1 MDDGGGSVTVAVSDA
16 MRAYFQDLQDRID
29 ECYSIA
35 GDARKKGLDPSFEV
49 EIPQALD
56 LAARVEELV
65 GPENIAP
72 KIREATKEI
81 GNRELVSLEMARYI
95 VNGESYSF
103 PNIEAAL
110 DQAIR
115 TGLAIL
121 TEGVL
126 VAPLEGIAEVKLGTN
141 NDGSNYVDLFFSGP
155 IRSAGGTG
163 QAMSVLI
170 ADVVRRQLNI
180 DSYKPTEK
188 EIERYKEE
196 IPLYKRVQ
204 HLQYTPTA
212 EEIHKIVS
220 QCPICVNGEGTEDE
234 EVTGNRDLPRVGTN
248 RLRGGACLVIAE
260 GLCLKA
266 PKLLKHV
273 SKLKLEGWGFLD
285 SLVNKKKDKDDDKKE
300 DDGSEKIPAIPP
312 STKYIGEVIA
322 GRPVFSHPSRKGGF
336 RLRYGRAR
344 TGGLA
349 STAIHPATMFLFDEF
364 IAVGTQMKTERPGK
378 ATIGTP
384 CSEIEPPIAL
394 LYNGDLVEIKDAKPV
409 DLTNI
414 KQIVDVGEIL
424 VPFGE
429 FLENNALLPEASYS
443 YEWWLQELQVALKLL
458 PEKITKESIQ
468 KADEQTQQEINQKYG
483 SEINLK
489 QPTFHQAI
497 SLSETY
503 NIPLHPYYNLLWHDI
518 SQNDVIDLATYIKTN
533 GSLNAKN
540 KLQLPHNDHIKQ
552 ILVEIGAL
560 HTSEDRMILFDR
572 YSEALLRC
580 LGYAIEENKI
590 IETQRIK
597 VLDTL
602 DQNGSALALVS
613 KLSGITIR
621 AKAPFRI
628 GTRMGR
634 PEKAAQRKMRPPP
647 HVLFPLGNY
656 GSNQRLFSKAAEH
669 AKIEV
674 QAGKRVCPNCGKS
687 TYRLHCSCGTHTEP
701 VEDRIEVHEIDVSK
715 ELLDAKKT
723 LHLRTVP
730 TTIKGVQGTI
740 SKHKTPEPVEKGI
753 LRAKHDVT
761 VFKDGTIRFD
771 MTDAPTTHFKPK
783 ETHVSIDK
791 LRQLG
796 YTKDIYDQELEGN
809 EQICE
814 LKIQDIIIS
823 KACAEYFMKVANF
836 IDELLVRFY
845 EMERFYN
852 VKKMEDLIGHLAI
865 GLAPHTSGGSLA
877 RIIGFTDSQVC
888 FSHPFYHAAKRRNC
902 YIGTQRLYLYDAGN
916 NEYITGEIAPIV
928 EDHMRNRPLKQI
940 DAFGTM
946 KCDLG
951 EKSNLFAY
959 TLDRPSG
966 KLVKKK
972 VTSFIKGNT
981 NTWVRIKTST
991 NREITVTPDHNI
1003 AILNG
1008 GTVTVTKASD
1018 IVEGY
1023 KVPLA
1028 THVPYEKP
1036 IQVINLVQILSV
1048 LPDELLMNIKIRGA
1062 TDFFKSAVQSIGL
1075 SRVIDSTG
1083 INFKKVK
1090 SLSKWYKSVPLLHFI
1105 KLCKHGLI
1113 EYNDLPSDA
1122 RLGFR
1127 RDHVTLPV
1135 YINDVSSLFWILGM
1149 YCAEGWSRS
1158 SRTAYQISFRVCDPL
1173 LKEELVSKMNHVF
1186 SLRPYIVDS
1195 KIVFSSRLLHVL
1207 FTQVWDAGSKAYGK
1221 KVPNIIYKGDKNA
1234 VQQFI
1239 SAFFDGDGSI
1249 SLDPDR
1255 VTFYSVSQTLLEGI
1269 ATLLLR
1275 EEIFGRFLKTKER
1288 LPGRKVLERYKK
1300 LGKEPVKHKL
1310 FHFVLTGEDKYRFSE
1325 FVRPVSKKKRERT
1338 IEMNSSDH
1346 AHSKRLIK
1354 YQHKY
1359 YPAVSYSDYTF
1370 DFVTEIE
1377 HISVNNESTYCLDVE
1392 GDKLEDKAV
1401 YWHNQMIQIRCDG
1414 DEDGQMLLMDA
1425 LLNFS
1430 HEYIP
1435 DKRGGKMDLPLI
1447 LTIRLDPSEV
1457 DKEAHNVD
1465 TLYRYPLSF
1474 YEATLRHAHPKDL
1487 EDIMDTVGSRLGT
1500 PLQYEQFG
1508 FTHDTFDISAGPKIS
1523 KYKTLNTMME
1533 KMNAQLDLAAK
1544 IRAVD
1549 EADVAYKVIERH
1561 FLPDIIG
1568 NLKAFSKQSVRCP
1581 TCNITYRRIPLS
1593 GTCRKCH
1600 GRLSLTVHEK
1610 SVKKYLDISKEI
1622 GDKYH
1627 IPEYAQQRIKL
1638 VEKSI
1643 DSLFSSDK
1651 VKKTKLTD
1659 FF

>member
-1 MDDGGGSVTVAVSDA
+1 MNDGGESVSVAVSDT
-16 MRAYFQDLQDRID
+16 MRRYFQDLQDRID
-29 ECYSIA
+29 QCYHIA
-35 GDARKKGLDPSFEV
+35 GIARKKGLDPSLEV

-65 GPENIAP
+65 GPVGIAP
-72 KIREATKEI
+72 KIREVTKQI
-81 GNRELVSLEMARYI
+81 GNRELVSLEIARFI
-95 VNGESYSF
+95 SNGKNYMFNTTEQ
-103 PNIEAAL
+103 AL

-126 VAPLEGIAEVKLGTN
+126 VAPLEGIAEVKLGSN
-141 NDGSNYVDLFFSGP
+141 NDGSNYVDLYFAGP

-170 ADVVRRQLNI
+170 ADVVRRELQI
-180 DSYKPTEK
+180 DSYKPTDK

-204 HLQYTPTA
+204 HLQYTPTG

-220 QCPICVNGEGTEDE
+220 KCPICVNGEGTEDE

-273 SKLKLEGWGFLD
+273 SKLDLKGWEFLD
-285 SLVNKKKDKDDDKKE
+285 DIVNKNKDKDDDTKE
-300 DDGSEKIPAIPP
+300 HNKDEIPVILP

-344 TGGLA
+344 TAGLA
-349 STAIHPATMFLFDEF
+349 STAIHPAAMFLLDEF

-384 CSEIEPPIAL
+384 CSEIEPPIVL
-394 LYNGDLVEIKDAKPV
+394 LNNGDLIEIHEAVPV

-424 VPFGE
+424 VPYGE
-429 FLENNALLPEASYS
+429 FLENNALLPESSYD
-443 YEWWLQELQVALKLL
+443 YEWWIQELQRSLQIL
-458 PEKITKESIQ
+458 PEKITKETIL
-468 KADEQTQQEINQKYG
+468 KADELTKQQIKEVFG
-483 SEINLK
+483 EEINLR
-489 QPTFHQAI
+489 QPTFEQAYQ
-497 SLSETY
+497 LSQTY
-503 NIPLHPYYNLLWHDI
+503 HIPLHPYYNLFWHDI
-518 SQNDVIDLATYIKTN
+518 TPSDIIDLATYIKTN
-533 GSLNAKN
+533 GSIDENE
-540 KLQLPHNDHIKQ
+540 KLQFPHTDHIKQ
-552 ILVEIGAL
+552 ILIELGAL
-560 HTSEDRMILFDR
+560 HSCHDRMILFDR
-572 YSEALLRC
+572 YSSSFIQC
-580 LGYAIEENKI
+580 LGYMRQEKKI
-590 IETQRIK
+590 IETERTRF
-597 VLDTL
+597 LDEIDPEENTVMIISRL
-602 DQNGSALALVS
+602 LGVS
-613 KLSGITIR
+613 VR

-656 GSNQRLFSKAAEH
+656 GTNQRLFSKAAEH
-669 AKIEV
+669 AMIEIA
-674 QAGKRVCPNCGKS
+674 AGKRSCSNCGKT
-687 TYRLHCSCGTHTEP
+687 TYRLQCSCGTHTEP
-701 VEDRIEVHEIDVSK
+701 IEGRIEISEISINE
-715 ELLDAKKT
+715 ELLHAKKT
-723 LHLRTVP
+723 LKLRTIP
-730 TTIKGVQGTI
+730 TNIKGVQGTI
-740 SKHKTPEPVEKGI
+740 SKHKTPEPLEKGI

-771 MTDAPTTHFKPK
+771 MTDAPITHFKPK

-791 LRQLG
+791 LKKLG
-796 YTKDIYDQELEGN
+796 YTTDIYDAPLEDN

-823 KACAEYFMKVANF
+823 KACAEYFIKVTNY

-845 EMERFYN
+845 EIDRFYN
-852 VKKMEDLIGHLAI
+852 VRKMEDLIGHLAI

-902 YIGTQRLYLYDAGN
+902 YIGTQRLFLYDLDN
-916 NEYITGEIAPIV
+916 NEYITDEIASIV
-928 EDHMRNRPLKQI
+928 EEHIQNLPSKRI
-940 DAFGTM
+940 DAFGTL
-946 KCDLG
+946 KCDLPD
-951 EKSNLFAY
+951 SRNLFAY
-959 TLDRPSG
+959 TLDRQSG

-972 VTSFIKGNT
+972 VTCFIKGVT
-981 NTWVRIKTST
+981 DDWVQIKTST
-991 NREITVTPDHNI
+991 NREITVTPDHTI
-1003 AILNG
+1003 AVLNEG
-1008 GTVTVTKASD
+1008 MLTVKKACDITKGD
-1018 IVEGY
+1018 T
-1023 KVPLA
+1023 VPLA
-1028 THVPYEKP
+1028 THVPSEKP
-1036 IQVINLVQILSV
+1036 IDDINLVRSLRL
-1048 LPDELLMNIKIRGA
+1048 LPFELLSNIKIRHA
-1062 TDFFKSAVQSIGL
+1062 EDFFKKIVKNL
-1075 SRVIDSTG
+1075 SLDTVVEICE
-1083 INFKKVK
+1083 INYKKLNT
-1090 SLSKWYKSVPLLHFI
+1090 LSKWYKSVPLLHFI
-1105 KLCKHGLI
+1105 KLCEHTSIG
-1113 EYNDLPSDA
+1113 YDDLPSDA
-1122 RLGFR
+1122 LLGFR
-1127 RDHVTLPV
+1127 KDHVTIPV
-1135 YINDVSSLFWILGM
+1135 YIKDISSLFWVLGL
-1149 YCAEGWSRS
+1149 YCAKGWSGSKNS
-1158 SRTAYQISFRVCDPL
+1158 SHKILFRICEPL
-1173 LKEELVSKMNHVF
+1173 LRDELVSKMKQVF
-1186 SLRPYIVDS
+1186 SLDPHIVHS
-1195 KIVFSSRLLHVL
+1195 KIAFSSRLLYIL
-1207 FTQVWDAGSKAYGK
+1207 FTQVWDAGLTTYEK
-1221 KVPNIIYKGDKNA
+1221 KVPKVIYKGDRDA
-1234 VQQFI
+1234 IQQYI
-1239 SAFFDGDGSI
+1239 SAFFDSDGYFSVN
-1249 SLDPDR
+1249 PDT
-1255 VTFYSVSQTLLEGI
+1255 VTIYSESHTLLEGI

-1275 EEIFGRFLKTKER
+1275 EEIFGRFSKTEDC
-1288 LPGRKVLERYKK
+1288 LPGKKVLKRYKE
-1300 LGKEPVKHKL
+1300 LGKAPLTHEL
-1310 FHFVLTGEDKYRFSE
+1310 YHFELTGYDREKFTE
-1325 FVRPVSKKKRERT
+1325 FIRPISNIKRERAT
-1338 IEMNSSDH
+1338 EMG
-1346 AHSKRLIK
+1346 SKNRSNIRRLIK
-1354 YQHKY
+1354 YQQKY

-1370 DFVTEIE
+1370 DFVTDVN
-1377 HISVNNESTYCLDVE
+1377 HSSVQNENTYCFDVE
-1392 GDKLEDKAV
+1392 GGNLEDKAV

-1465 TLYRYPLSF
+1465 TLYRYPLNL

-1487 EDIMDTVGSRLGT
+1487 EKIMDTVSNRLGT

-1523 KYKTLNTMME
+1523 RYKTLNTMME

-1544 IRAVD
+1544 IRAVY

-1561 FLPDIIG
+1561 FLPDILG

-1593 GTCRKCH
+1593 GVCRKCK
-1600 GRLSLTVHEK
+1600 GKLSLTVHEK

-1622 GDKYH
+1622 ADRYH
-1627 IPEYAQQRIKL
+1627 IPAYACQRIHL

-1651 VKKTKLTD
+1651 VRKTKLTD